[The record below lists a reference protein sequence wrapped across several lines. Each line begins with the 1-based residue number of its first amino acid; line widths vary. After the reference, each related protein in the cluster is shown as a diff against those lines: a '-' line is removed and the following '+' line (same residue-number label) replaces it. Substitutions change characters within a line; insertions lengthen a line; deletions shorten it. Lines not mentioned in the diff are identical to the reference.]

1 MSRLAEQK
9 HAPSEIADET
19 TADDGLRFARFWA
32 GGLMLLILATAPLWG
47 LRWSGRSDLPAIAWL
62 PGGERLGAVDPCW
75 TVLVL
80 TALALAALDIKRR
93 IAWCAA
99 GLGLGLLVLIDQHRL
114 QPWVYQ
120 SLAYAAIFAL
130 LPWREGRRWVTAI
143 AVSIYGYS
151 AIGKFDYQFVHT
163 VGRDFV
169 DVLSAPLGGL
179 QETSA
184 TRAALLMPIAE
195 LAAAVL
201 IAVPATRRIGGLLA
215 IVMHATLITLL
226 GPWLLDHSWGV
237 LCWNAVLA
245 VQSYLLFVKPPDV
258 RFLPDAKSSLWERT
272 ASVLRWPLRAVLL
285 GMLIAPLFERQGY
298 WDHWTSWALY
308 SPHNSRAEIQ
318 LHQSAFSRLPD
329 DLQSYLRGDTDAD
342 RWYDLDIESW
352 SLQRR
357 SVPVY
362 PQARYQLR
370 MAQQLAERFELGPAI
385 RVRVKGVAD
394 RWTGRRKSKDLVGS
408 RQILAAEADFADPDS
423 RW

>member
-1 MSRLAEQK
+1 MSRLTEQK
-9 HAPSEIADET
+9 HAPSGIVDE
-19 TADDGLRFARFWA
+19 AAAGDGVRFARFWA
-32 GGLMLLILATAPLWG
+32 VGLMLLILATAPLWG
-47 LRWSGRSDLPAIAWL
+47 LRWSDRSDLPAIAWL
-62 PGGERLGAVDPCW
+62 PGGERIGAVDPCW
-75 TVLVL
+75 TALVL
-80 TALALAALDIKRR
+80 FTLALVALDIKRR
-93 IAWCAA
+93 VAWSAA
-99 GLGLGLLVLIDQHRL
+99 GLGLGLLVLLDQHRL

-120 SLAYAAIFAL
+120 SLAYAGVFAV

-143 AVSIYGYS
+143 TVSIYAYS
-151 AIGKFDYQFVHT
+151 AVGKFDYQFVHT

-169 DVLSAPLGGL
+169 DVLSAPVGGL

-184 TRAALLMPIAE
+184 VRAAFLMPIGE

-201 IAVPATRRIGGLLA
+201 IAVPATRRIGGVLA
-215 IVMHATLITLL
+215 ITMHAALMILL

-245 VQSYLLFVKPPDV
+245 VQGYLLFVKPPDA
-258 RFLPDAKSSLWERT
+258 RPSPDKGSPRWERT
-272 ASVLRWPLRAVLL
+272 ARGFRWPLRVALL
-285 GMLIAPLFERQGY
+285 GMLIAPLFERHGY

-318 LHQSAFSRLPD
+318 LHQSAFARLPE
-329 DLQSYLRGDTDAD
+329 DLQPYLRGGAEAD

-357 SVPVY
+357 WVPVY

-370 MAQQLAERFELGPAI
+370 IAQQLAEGFDLGPAI

-394 RWTGRRKSKDLVGS
+394 RWTGRRESKDLVGS
-408 RQILAAEADFADPDS
+408 PRILAADADFGDADS